1 MDTSFSQTNPPV
13 YVPDQGLGRQAL
25 LAVVGE
31 RQLNLGGVEFSLD
44 GKEIEKNQKFAQETI
59 WHTNCSLYDGQWE
72 SEVKDQLFSNLV
84 NEREGILWFRLVP
97 SFVGIGKGVLV
108 AQHWLPVLWAVH
120 RAVVE
125 YVGVEGEKI

>member
-31 RQLNLGGVEFSLD
+31 RQLNLGRVEFSLD

-59 WHTNCSLYDGQWE
+59 SHTNCSLMMDNVSLG
-72 SEVKDQLFSNLV
+72 VKGEGNHPINYFPTWSTR
-84 NEREGILWFRLVP
+84 ERGSSGSGSCQASSGL
-97 SFVGIGKGVLV
+97 G
-108 AQHWLPVLWAVH
+108 
-120 RAVVE
+120 RACL
-125 YVGVEGEKI
+125 

>member
-31 RQLNLGGVEFSLD
+31 RQLNLGGVEF
-44 GKEIEKNQKFAQETI
+44 AQETI
-59 WHTNCSLYDGQWE
+59 AHTNCSLYDGQWE
-72 SEVKDQLFSNLV
+72 SEGKDKLFSNLV

-108 AQHWLPVLWAVH
+108 AQHWLPVH
-120 RAVVE
+120 
-125 YVGVEGEKI
+125 